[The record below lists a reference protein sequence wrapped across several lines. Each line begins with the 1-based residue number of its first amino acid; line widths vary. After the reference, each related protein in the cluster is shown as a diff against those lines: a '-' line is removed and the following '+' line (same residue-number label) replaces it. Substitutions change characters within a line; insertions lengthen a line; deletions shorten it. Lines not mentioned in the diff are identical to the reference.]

1 MEKYQTIAYM
11 LGCYMVI
18 ADKEINALEVEVL
31 ENYLHSEPTNELD
44 EQQKLIFSDNDE
56 RKDLSTL
63 FYELR
68 LLNINAFQKQEIL
81 QLLADI
87 AFGDDYLATSERE
100 LLVQVANV
108 LNHDV
113 STIIKDCE
121 NRSKERL
128 ESQRLKGL
136 RRLAGKTKNYLDKHF
151 SIPNNNRVIER
162 LFGDLGYSSSI
173 EDITD
178 NALIDLERVSRITD
192 GINGSLSSAVNE
204 LNNLKFTN
212 RNQAKE
218 VAEVSQIVTDIKSD
232 FIKLLNVSLKE
243 NREILDKKRRNIR
256 YFTLAFMGRTKA
268 GKSTLHKVITQ
279 QAKDDIG
286 DGKIRTTRYNR
297 SWYWNKLRIVDTPG
311 IGAPGGE
318 TDTEIAKS
326 IIDDADIIC
335 YIVTND
341 SQQETEFNFFET
353 IKDRNKP
360 LYVLLNY
367 KSNLTQS
374 IRLKRFLANPSD
386 WKDCTGPQSLK
397 GHFDRIHERLDGKY
411 NMEAVEIIP
420 VHLLAALMGFSND
433 YPEDVSQKL
442 QEGSNIDAFTRS
454 VKEAV
459 QNSGGLKKSLS
470 VVDGT
475 GYQIHQI
482 TLSLGND
489 LKELR
494 RGHDLLVKKS
504 NSFNSF
510 IQEEKKKLFS
520 DISKIFNNGKT
531 ELKNRVATF
540 AEENY
545 NRKDAGKRWE
555 EDKVVKSI
563 FSRINSSLTQHLEDF
578 NDRVKTEIKEIGQD
592 IAFSTEYSASSNV
605 SGSAITNTRLG
616 VGILGSL
623 ITGSA
628 PFVITNIWNPAG
640 WVVALATGVIGII
653 CGFAASFFSSKS
665 EKVNKAIAEMK
676 EQLNSSIGQAINE
689 SQQEAMRAIGQSIGD
704 ISSTISKLFSTYIEG
719 TGNILSRIEYLNDQ
733 GIEGESAINSLVGFR
748 ILEFAGQK
756 VIKDSKIN
764 HLDNRSLSD
773 QFPVKRD
780 WETQSIRYLYKVKLS
795 SSEIE
800 KINKAAQLKVITK

>member
-1 MEKYQTIAYM
+1 MERYQTIAYL

-31 ENYLHSEPTNELD
+31 ENYLPSEQTEELLK
-44 EQQKLIFSDNDE
+44 QQKLIFSDNEE

-100 LLVQVANV
+100 LLDQVANV
-108 LNHDV
+108 LRHDV
-113 STIIKDCE
+113 STIINDCE
-121 NRSKERL
+121 KRSKERL
-128 ESQRLKGL
+128 ESQRLKGF
-136 RRLAGKTKNYLDKHF
+136 RRIAGKTKNYLDKHIGI
-151 SIPNNNRVIER
+151 SNDNKVIER

-178 NALIDLERVSRITD
+178 NALIDLDRVSRITD
-192 GINGSLSSAVNE
+192 GINDSLSEAVNE
-204 LNNLKFTN
+204 LNNLQFTT
-212 RNQAKE
+212 RNQTKE
-218 VAEVSQIVTDIKSD
+218 VTEVAKIVTDIKND

-256 YFTLAFMGRTKA
+256 YFTIAFMGRTKA

-279 QAKDDIG
+279 QVNDDIG
-286 DGKIRTTRYNR
+286 NGQLRTTRYNR

-311 IGAPGGE
+311 IGAPGGA

-326 IIDDADIIC
+326 IIDEADVIC
-335 YIVTND
+335 FIVTND
-341 SQQETEFNFFET
+341 STQGTEFDFLES
-353 IKDRNKP
+353 IKERNKP
-360 LYVLLNY
+360 LYVLLNF

-374 IRLKRFLANPSD
+374 IRLKRFLANPSE
-386 WKDCTGPQSLK
+386 WKDCTGPQALQ
-397 GHFDRIHERLDGKY
+397 GHFDRIHEQLDGKY
-411 NMEAVEIIP
+411 NMDAVEIIP

-433 YPEDVSQKL
+433 YPEDVSKKL
-442 QEGSNIDAFTRS
+442 VEGSNIEAFTRS

-459 QNSGGLKKSLS
+459 QISGGLKKSLS

-482 TLSLGND
+482 ALSLSND

-504 NSFNSF
+504 KSFNSF
-510 IQEEKKKLFS
+510 IQDEKKRLYS
-520 DISKIFNNGKT
+520 DISRIFNNGKA
-531 ELKNRVATF
+531 ELLNRAATF
-540 AEENY
+540 AEGNY

-555 EDKVVKSI
+555 EDEVVKSI
-563 FSRINSSLTQHLEDF
+563 FSRMNSTLTQRLEDF

-592 IAFSTEYSASSNV
+592 IELSTKFSASSNV
-605 SGSAITNTRLG
+605 SGSSIKNTRLG

-623 ITGSA
+623 ITLAA

-640 WVVALATGVIGII
+640 WVVALATSVIGTISW
-653 CGFAASFFSSKS
+653 FVAQFFSSRS

-676 EQLNSSIGQAINE
+676 EQLNKSIGQAINE
-689 SQQEAMRAIGQSIGD
+689 SQQDTMREIGQTIGD
-704 ISSTISKLFSTYIEG
+704 ISSSISRILSTYIEA
-719 TGNILSRIEYLNDQ
+719 TGNIIPRIVYLNDQ
-733 GIEGESAINSLVGFR
+733 CIEGESAINSLVGFR
-748 ILEFAGQK
+748 ILEFVGQR
-756 VIKDSKIN
+756 VIKDGKIN

-780 WETQSIRYLYKVKLS
+780 WKSQSIRYLYKVKLS